1 MKVKEF
7 ISIVD
12 CSYITICYAGFGE
25 RIYKGPLTGNIPT
38 HALEYYVTYIL
49 PGNDKVYIE
58 VHENAYFSIPKE
70 DENAILN

>member
-38 HALEYYVTYIL
+38 HLKFMKMLISQFQ
-49 PGNDKVYIE
+49 KKMKMQ
-58 VHENAYFSIPKE
+58 F
-70 DENAILN
+70 